1 MQALM
6 LETLL
11 NSGKVVLV
19 QRWNVQG
26 MKLNVQIARK
36 LRGVSWATLIPLANS
51 GSTAS
56 RKNLSAG
63 RMSDKS
69 SLLKMPNS
77 QHLRSHNDA
86 YQRV

>member
-6 LETLL
+6 LETPL
-11 NSGKVVLV
+11 NSGKVVLA
-19 QRWNVQG
+19 QRLNAQD
-26 MKLNVQIARK
+26 MKLKVLIACK
-36 LRGVSWATLIPLANS
+36 LRGGSWATLIPLANS

-77 QHLRSHNDA
+77 QDLHSHNDA
-86 YQRV
+86 YRRI